1 MRLSHVRL
9 LCCLLILGS
18 TLVAQNR
25 DQQLFN
31 RLARGKEEIKP
42 DELVS
47 FKSDYPYVKAI
58 KELSVLTKKITGKI
72 IVDTSPIKADEAKNI
87 GTNIQTMYWKD
98 ALEVILRAN
107 DNWYEENAEYFLV
120 YSIKEGKKEVAPLT
134 QPGQTEAG
142 IQGGAVQGAVQGG
155 GAQQQAAIPLVDS
168 SKFYAEMREITVSA
182 ILLDVN
188 QTKLHENGISFSIFR
203 GNNVNLG
210 FQFTGSSAVASNLMM
225 GKANIAPTNPNLA
238 VDVNAA
244 INFFE
249 NEGYGEVVARPVIRV
264 RPGGTSYVQI
274 GQSISILTKDFSGN
288 TQQQF
293 VDAGTILQVWP
304 KIYVFNGTP
313 FIYLSYH
320 VDQST
325 PSVSASGTTI
335 DHKKA
340 DGTLIMLDGE
350 RTYVSGLITSTENTV
365 RQGVPLLKDLPWWVF
380 GLRYIFGFD
389 HAETQKRE
397 LIMIIDAKLEQTVE
411 ERIASDAK
419 NTDKTT
425 MEKAKQLREGTD
437 TLLKKHN

>member
-1 MRLSHVRL
+1 MRQSHVRL
-9 LCCLLILGS
+9 LCCLLVLGS

-58 KELSVLTKKITGKI
+58 KELSIMAKKFAGKI
-72 IVDTSPIKADEAKNI
+72 IVDTSPIKSDEAKTI

-98 ALEVILRAN
+98 ALEVILRTN
-107 DNWYEENAEYFLV
+107 DNWYDENPEYFLV
-120 YSIKEGKKEVAPLT
+120 YSIKEGKKEVTPLN

-142 IQGGAVQGAVQGG
+142 VQGAAQGV
-155 GAQQQAAIPLVDS
+155 GAQQQAAIPVVDS
-168 SKFYAEMREITVSA
+168 SKIYAEMREITVSA

-210 FQFTGSSAVASNLMM
+210 FQFTGAAGVTNNLVIA
-225 GKANIAPTNPNLA
+225 KANVAPTNPNLA

-244 INFFE
+244 ISFFE

-264 RPGGTSYVQI
+264 RPGGTSFVQI

-288 TQQQF
+288 TQQTF
-293 VDAGTILQVWP
+293 VDAGTTLQVWP
-304 KIYVFNGTP
+304 KIYVYNGTP
-313 FIYLSYH
+313 FIYLAYH
-320 VDQST
+320 VDQAT
-325 PSVSASGTTI
+325 PSVTASGTAI

-350 RTYVSGLITSTENTV
+350 RTYVSGLITATQSTV

-389 HAETQKRE
+389 HSDTQKRE
-397 LIMIIDAKLEQTVE
+397 LIMIFDAKLEQTVE
-411 ERIASDAK
+411 ERITSDAK
-419 NTDKTT
+419 NTDKST
-425 MEKAKQLREGTD
+425 MEKAKQLRESTD
-437 TLLKKHN
+437 ALLKKHN